1 MDKKLFNA
9 VGISL
14 PNNIKAE
21 YASLN
26 HQELFGPDKENNISD
41 PIIEYMIDDYD
52 SAYIPH
58 E

>member
-1 MDKKLFNA
+1 MKLFDA

-21 YASLN
+21 YSSLN
-26 HQELFGPDKENNISD
+26 HKELFGLDKENNVSN
-41 PIIEYMIDDYD
+41 PIIKYMINDYD
-52 SAYIPH
+52 GAYVPH

>member
-1 MDKKLFNA
+1 MKLFDA

-21 YASLN
+21 YALLN
-26 HQELFGPDKENNISD
+26 HQELFGSDKENNILD
-41 PIIEYMIDDYD
+41 PIIKYMIDDYNG
-52 SAYIPH
+52 AYVPH